1 VEVIDVALVVYVTI
15 VLFILPSVFRCYSR
29 QSVFLMAIARLMQTL
44 EGFVHIVGWR
54 NVLTLA
60 WTRISS

>member
-1 VEVIDVALVVYVTI
+1 MEVIDVALVVYVTI

-44 EGFVHIVGWR
+44 EGFVHIVG
-54 NVLTLA
+54 
-60 WTRISS
+60 